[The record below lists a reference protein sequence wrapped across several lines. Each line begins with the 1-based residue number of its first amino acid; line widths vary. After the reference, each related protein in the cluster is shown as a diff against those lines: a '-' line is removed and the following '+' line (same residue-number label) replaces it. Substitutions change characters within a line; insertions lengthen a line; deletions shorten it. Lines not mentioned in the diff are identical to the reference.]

1 MLENVLTKRT
11 NKESIQAIG
20 DNIAYSC
27 YPCNKNFSN
36 DKYYKQH
43 CSGKKHLTKVFEYNN
58 ESTRKRFF
66 KAFYIFY

>member
-1 MLENVLTKRT
+1 MFIYNSIVFLINFLLENVLTKRT
-11 NKESIQAIG
+11 NEESIQAIG

-43 CSGKKHLTKVFEYNN
+43 CSGKKH
-58 ESTRKRFF
+58 
-66 KAFYIFY
+66 